1 MRGGQECLY
10 NQLNICI
17 FAENKIMQLWYYIIC
32 GCIGMIIFSCDKIKY
47 PKENT
52 FVLTGNNFIEKD
64 NYSFCNIKK
73 VLLEDYTGHTCGNCP
88 KAASKA
94 EELKSLYKDT
104 LIVVA
109 VHAGSFADPTPS
121 YPADYRTTVG
131 TDWDNFFGVSA
142 AGLPKGMINRTGYL
156 TTTHI
161 YSYTQWSSVIPAL
174 IRTSPWAI
182 IKLKTLYDTVNRVLN
197 VQHIVKFNQNFSND
211 VYLISVIVEDSIIG
225 KQKDYSVYPDDVENY
240 VFRYMLRG
248 SLNGS
253 WGSTLKSAPINAN
266 DSVVKNIDGYYVRTD
281 FNDKRIYVVSFIYD
295 NVTKEVIQCE
305 KVKIR

>member
-1 MRGGQECLY
+1 MR
-10 NQLNICI
+10 QLLMMVFFSLLIS
-17 FAENKIMQLWYYIIC
+17 
-32 GCIGMIIFSCDKIKY
+32 SCDKIKY
-47 PKENT
+47 PRETNT
-52 FVLTGNNFIEKD
+52 TLAGVNFIEKD
-64 NYSFCNIKK
+64 NNDVVNVKK

-88 KAASKA
+88 KAAAKA
-94 EELKSLYKDT
+94 EELKALYKDT

-121 YPADYRTTVG
+121 YPADYRTTAG

-142 AGLPKGMINRTGYL
+142 AGLPKGIINRVGYP

-161 YSYTQWSSVIPAL
+161 YSYTQWASVVPTL
-174 IRTSPWAI
+174 IRTTPKI
-182 IKLKTLYDTVNRVLN
+182 TLYLKTQYDTIQRVLN
-197 VQHIVKFNQNFSND
+197 LSHKIKFLQNYPND
-211 VYLISVIVEDSIIG
+211 VYLNTLVIEDSIVG

-240 VFRYMLRG
+240 MFRYILIG

-253 WGSTLKSAPINAN
+253 WGNLVKSAPINAN
-266 DSVVKNIDGYYVRTD
+266 DSITKNITGYYLNPNFR
-281 FNDKRIYVVSFIYD
+281 DKQVYVVSFLYD